1 MSDGIKAYWK
11 NWRKDERISPSL
23 MVDSIK
29 GVQRMMGFWQCE
41 EFYVTTDSE
50 GRCIIDVEKYV
61 DVPRATLPDVGTLVG
76 GQPLEALRRLREV
89 ALPEG
94 LDEVGDNWFADCK
107 TLKRVTVPASVRRL
121 GRQAFYL
128 CSMLIYVTFAEGSL
142 LETIEER
149 CFQSSRLKGL
159 ALPDGLRWIR
169 AKAFQ
174 GCEYLRV
181 VSVSVQGR
189 LHGIGER
196 CFWGSGLE
204 EITLPSALTLID
216 RGAFDKCENLKI
228 VCVYDECPIHI

>member
-1 MSDGIKAYWK
+1 MKNVVLSDNLGAYWDH
-11 NWRKDERISPSL
+11 WRSDKRNSESL
-23 MVDSIK
+23 MVDPIK
-29 GVQRMMGFWQCE
+29 GISRMMGFWQCE
-41 EFYVTTDSE
+41 EFYVKTNPGE
-50 GRCIIDVEKYV
+50 PCIIDVEKYV
-61 DVPRATLPDVGTLVG
+61 DVPRATLPDLGTLVG
-76 GQPLEALRRLREV
+76 GQQLEALRRLREV

-107 TLKRVTVPASVRRL
+107 ILKRVTIPASVRRL

-128 CSMLIYVTFAEGSL
+128 CSMLMYVVFAEGSL

-181 VSVSVQGR
+181 VSVSAQGR

-216 RGAFDKCENLKI
+216 DGAFDKCERLR
-228 VCVYDECPIHI
+228 VV